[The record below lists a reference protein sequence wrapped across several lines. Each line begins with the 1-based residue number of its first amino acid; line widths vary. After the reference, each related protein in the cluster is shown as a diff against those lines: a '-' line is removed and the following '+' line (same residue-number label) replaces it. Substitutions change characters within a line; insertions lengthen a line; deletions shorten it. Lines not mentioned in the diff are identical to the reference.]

1 MHRHGTSYAKH
12 DLVVILI
19 VSNTADGA
27 TSIILGNLGALLQ
40 TELLDPLFKF
50 FSLCLGRLILNLVQ
64 LVHDLAVSHLIS
76 SLL

>member
-1 MHRHGTSYAKH
+1 VHRHGTSYAKH